1 MKPTV
6 AFHTLGCK
14 LNFAETSAI
23 GIQLK
28 SAGFRKTEFEAGADV
43 VVINT
48 CSVTENADRECRMI
62 VRRALQKNP
71 ESFIAVIGCYAQ
83 LKPEEISSIDG
94 VDLVLGATE
103 KFNLAGY
110 LSDYSKR
117 KNAEVYSC
125 TIGDSN
131 VFTPAYSFGE
141 RKRAF
146 LKIQDGCNYPCTYC
160 TIPLARGASRSATIE
175 EIVKQAQE
183 IASKGSKEIVLTG
196 VNIGDFGIY
205 DGRTEKHESTFYD
218 LIQSLDTIRSI
229 ERFRI
234 SSIEPNLLKDEIID
248 FVSTSERFAPH
259 FHLPLQSGSDKILR
273 LMRRRYKRDLYTE
286 RVARIKKAMPH
297 ACIGADVIVGFPGET
312 ENDFLETYN
321 FLNQLEVSYLHVFTY
336 SERENTEAFT
346 FPDVVNYSERKKRN
360 KMLRILSE
368 KKRQDFYRSNLGKQ
382 FTVLFED
389 ESHDGN
395 MHGHT
400 ENYIKV
406 RVPYDESLI
415 NIPVNVRME
424 QFDGSLCVDAQVL
437 INQFVDTLIR

>member
-1 MKPTV
+1 
-6 AFHTLGCK
+6 
-14 LNFAETSAI
+14 
-23 GIQLK
+23 
-28 SAGFRKTEFEAGADV
+28 
-43 VVINT
+43 
-48 CSVTENADRECRMI
+48 
-62 VRRALQKNP
+62 
-71 ESFIAVIGCYAQ
+71 
-83 LKPEEISSIDG
+83 
-94 VDLVLGATE
+94 
-103 KFNLAGY
+103 
-110 LSDYSKR
+110 
-117 KNAEVYSC
+117 
-125 TIGDSN
+125 
-131 VFTPAYSFGE
+131 
-141 RKRAF
+141 
-146 LKIQDGCNYPCTYC
+146 
-160 TIPLARGASRSATIE
+160 
-175 EIVKQAQE
+175 
-183 IASKGSKEIVLTG
+183 
-196 VNIGDFGIY
+196 
-205 DGRTEKHESTFYD
+205 
-218 LIQSLDTIRSI
+218 
-229 ERFRI
+229 
-234 SSIEPNLLKDEIID
+234 
-248 FVSTSERFAPH
+248 
-259 FHLPLQSGSDKILR
+259 
-273 LMRRRYKRDLYTE
+273 MRRRYKRDLYTE